1 MNPPLIRCVSA
12 LAFTCLVTQAPA
24 QQLSLKHFGQ
34 DEGLGNLAVTA
45 LAQDAAGYIWAGTE
59 SGLYRFNGTA
69 FRRYGTGQ
77 GMTDADVTALFS
89 SRAAGTWVGTYGNFY
104 RIDGGRLTPILYEG
118 KPIAV
123 WPGQVNAET
132 ADHDVLV
139 VTEGRLLAVARQGG
153 GVRNYFTPEQIRRQP
168 ELAKIGSVH
177 VDADGSLWMACMQA
191 LCNVGGGR
199 AVVHGRE
206 AGLPP
211 QTWTSIVRDTEG
223 TLWIRS
229 ATRVFARPAGADRF
243 EERTPAA
250 IRMPALR
257 TELHLDAE
265 GRVIVNVDSGLVR
278 WQGGTWQSFGKEQGL
293 QAGGGVTSILQDQ
306 EHGIWLG
313 TLGRG
318 LVHWLGYGNWENW
331 TTSQGLPDDVIIT
344 AQRDRQGILH
354 VGTRSGHAWQAPGER
369 RFRADTG
376 PAAFAGHQWASMV
389 GDAQDRLW
397 AGTYTGLLLR
407 RGRADDKTTVIA
419 RQPMIYQLLADRGRL
434 LLATASGMRS
444 LPENASAGMQPQ
456 AAPVPAV
463 AGRHPENPVTAGCAD
478 RRGHLW
484 FASVADVLHFDG
496 QTWDVLRFGPALG
509 GRDIMAFACARDGTL
524 LASTNEGLWRLHT
537 GSRPGATRIDAPVL
551 RDRAIHSVAE
561 DSRGWVWVGLDVG
574 FAVWNRSRW
583 RLLNQTHGLAWNDT
597 NGRGSYEDHDGSMW
611 LITSN
616 GLSHVLHP
624 ERLFELAARKPVI
637 EEVLRG
643 GRALPAGGTALPWT
657 PDQLVFHLAN
667 PQYEDRQG
675 FRYRFRLI
683 GVDDQWNDTVQPEV
697 RYAALPGGDYRFQLV
712 TVDND
717 TGKQSAPAELA
728 FSIAPP
734 WWRSRLFYG
743 LCALATLGAFL
754 AFHRVRLHALTRREA
769 KLAALVQDRTRELE
783 QSREEMRVRALK
795 DGLTGCWNRVAT
807 MEIIEREI
815 GKCAR
820 SGDSLALVLLDLDHF
835 KRINDTHGHLAGDAV
850 LVEVAHR
857 LRSAVRPYDAVGRY
871 GGEEFIMVLPGLT
884 LPAEAGRIDALRA
897 AVRAEPVD
905 IGAGKTLAVTA
916 SFGVVSYTCGAACDI
931 AALVGRADQA
941 LYRSKNEGRDRISYA
956 G

>member
-1 MNPPLIRCVSA
+1 M
-12 LAFTCLVTQAPA
+12 QAPA

-45 LAQDAAGYIWAGTE
+45 LAQDAAGYIWVGTE
-59 SGLYRFNGTA
+59 NGLYRFNGTA
-69 FRRYGTGQ
+69 FRRYGAAQ

-139 VTEGRLLAVARQGG
+139 VTEGRLLAIARQGSG
-153 GVRNYFTPEQIRRQP
+153 AGVRNYFTPEQIRRQP
-168 ELAKIGSVH
+168 ELAKIGSIQ
-177 VDADGSLWMACMQA
+177 VDADGSLWMACKQS
-191 LCNVGGGR
+191 LCNVGSDR
-199 AVVHGRE
+199 VVVHGRD

-211 QTWTSIVRDTEG
+211 ETWTGIVRDTEG

-243 EERTPAA
+243 EERSPAA
-250 IRMPALR
+250 LRMHALR
-257 TELHLDAE
+257 TELHLDAA
-265 GRVIVNVDSGLVR
+265 GRVIVNADSGLMR
-278 WQGGTWQSFGKEQGL
+278 WQQGTWQSFGKEQGL
-293 QAGGGVTSILQDQ
+293 DAGGGVTAIAQDQ

-331 TTSQGLPDDVIIT
+331 TTAQGLPDDVIISVL
-344 AQRDRQGILH
+344 RDRQGILH
-354 VGTRSGHAWQAPGER
+354 VGTRSGHAWQVPGER

-376 PAAFAGHQWASMV
+376 PADFAGHQWASM
-389 GDAQDRLW
+389 GSDGQDRLW
-397 AGTYTGLLLR
+397 AGTYSGLLLR
-407 RGRADDKTTVIA
+407 RGREDGRTTLIA
-419 RQPMIYQLLADRGRL
+419 HQTMVNQLLVGRGRIW
-434 LLATASGMRS
+434 LATATGVRS
-444 LPENASAGMQPQ
+444 LPEEAPAGTQPQ

-463 AGRHPENPVTAGCAD
+463 AGRHPENPVAAGCAD

-484 FASVADVLHFDG
+484 FASLADILHFDG
-496 QTWDVLRFGPALG
+496 RTWEVLRFGATLQ
-509 GRDIMAFACARDGTL
+509 GRDIRALACDRDGTL
-524 LASTNEGLWRLHT
+524 LAGTTEGLWRLHT
-537 GSRPGATRIDAPVL
+537 GGRPGAVRINAPVL
-551 RDRAIHSVAE
+551 RDPDVHSVTE

-583 RLLNQTHGLAWNDT
+583 RLLNQTHGLAWNDS
-597 NGRGSYEDHDGSMW
+597 NGRGAYEDHDGSMW

-624 ERLFELAARKPVI
+624 ERLFDLAAHRPVI
-637 EEVLRG
+637 ETVLRG

-667 PQYEDRQG
+667 PRYEDRRG
-675 FRYRFRLI
+675 FRYRFRLV
-683 GVDDQWNDTVQPEV
+683 GADDQWNETVQPEV

-712 TVDND
+712 AVDND
-717 TGKQSAPAELA
+717 TGEQSAPAELA

-743 LCALATLGAFL
+743 LCAVATLGAFF
-754 AFHRVRLHALTRREA
+754 AFHRARLHALTRREA
-769 KLAALVQDRTRELE
+769 KLAALVQERTRELE

-795 DGLTGCWNRVAT
+795 DGLTGCWNRGAT

-815 GKCAR
+815 EKCAR

-850 LVEVAHR
+850 LVEVARR

-884 LPAEAGRIDALRA
+884 LPAEAGRIDALRE

-916 SFGVVSYTCGAACDI
+916 SFGVVNFTSGAARDI

-956 G
+956 D